1 MVAYLQFFAGCLFW
15 QIIYGKVLDIATHIV
30 GVPFIL
36 IKEWLVIIPVS
47 IRSYLKGLYYSAL
60 VLYGTYECGLNPIV
74 LCAFFALELLAIA
87 MLNGKAENEREERVM
102 VINFFSK
109 LAIIPIFILLYITK
123 ITFGYEVISLFSK
136 FINWILGIPVIGAI
150 IRFITEALSG
160 WIAFI
165 VFALLLVF
173 ILVMIVSGCKK
184 FIKKVSTRKT
194 KLEKFEAKLLGNK
207 EYEICNDAISA
218 MEEAY
223 EEFKFQIMIASDD
236 PDAYKATNQSKL
248 WALLMWDFFRSIN
261 PTEEQLKVV
270 ADLFK
275 YRFWKN
281 SGNEET
287 AGLQLKEMM
296 ANLVLINELTKEL
309 NYDGDEETYIES
321 LAGILAIYLF
331 IDRDKKDLLF
341 KEDGKKIIKETLD
354 TLYIEKLKFI
364 SDHDVKHFLA
374 PSILLGMYKN
384 Q

>member
-15 QIIYGKVLDIATHIV
+15 QIIYGKVLDIATQIV

-74 LCAFFALELLAIA
+74 LCAFFVLELLAIA
-87 MLNGKAENEREERVM
+87 MLNGKAENEKEERVM

-123 ITFGYEVISLFSK
+123 FTFGYEVISLFSK

-165 VFALLLVF
+165 VFALLFVF

-184 FIKKVSTRKT
+184 FIKKVATRKT

-223 EEFKFQIMIASDD
+223 EEFKFQIMVASDD

-287 AGLQLKEMM
+287 AGLQLKEML

-364 SDHDVKHFLA
+364 SGHDVKHFLI
-374 PSILLGMYKN
+374 PSILLGMNKN
-384 Q
+384 